1 MNVFALPDFNLV
13 AVDGGFGRT
22 SRITGQAVQRTLFAI
37 AFFLYASLAAA
48 QAPSA
53 PGAVPVFSATGP
65 DADAYGQ
72 AQGYPVG
79 LPLKRQQNMVGNYSH
94 LDRLFPTHAIAAAT
108 QPSPLGRA
116 AQELSATYTFRGKTY
131 TLQDYLARNPATGL
145 LIARGDTIL
154 FEHYQ
159 YGRTDRD
166 RFYSQ
171 SMAKTVTS
179 MLIGIAISEGAIHS
193 VDDLAQAYVPELS
206 DTEVGRTPIRALLHM
221 ASGIEFTQGNY
232 DGSEDDQKLSH
243 DLFSRRGPGP
253 IAAVSRFDKRTA
265 PPDTL
270 WHYTNLNPE
279 VLALV
284 LTHATHMTM
293 SAYLQTRIWQPMGA
307 ESEARWQVD
316 STGQEPGFCCFNAT
330 LRDYARFALLLAHDG
345 AWNGR
350 QIIPRQWLLD
360 ATEPV
365 TEGSF
370 LAVEKGSHPWGYGYQ
385 VWLMPAPR
393 RTFALEGIEGQR
405 IFIDTQS
412 RLVLVHTAVRL
423 RPTHD
428 PGDSELIALWRS
440 LLAQS
445 PRSDR

>member
-1 MNVFALPDFNLV
+1 MPAEFIRSA
-13 AVDGGFGRT
+13 
-22 SRITGQAVQRTLFAI
+22 
-37 AFFLYASLAAA
+37 LAAMAAVCCLYTALAGA
-48 QAPSA
+48 QPAPA
-53 PGAVPVFSATGP
+53 PGGAAVFSASGP
-65 DADAYGQ
+65 DAAAYGEG
-72 AQGYPVG
+72 QGYPVG

-94 LDRLFPTHAIAAAT
+94 LDRLFPTHAVAAAA

-116 AQELSATYTFRGKTY
+116 RQELSVTYIFRGQTY
-131 TLQDYLARNPATGL
+131 TLQDYLARNPTTGL
-145 LIARGDTIL
+145 LVARDDTIL

-159 YGRTDRD
+159 YGRSDHD

-179 MLIGIAISEGAIHS
+179 MLIGIAIAEGAIHS
-193 VDDLAQAYVPELS
+193 VDDLPQTYVPELAG
-206 DTEVGRTPIRALLHM
+206 TELGRTPIRALLHM
-221 ASGIEFTQGNY
+221 ASGMAFTQGHY
-232 DGSEDDQKLSH
+232 DGTDDDQQLNH
-243 DLFSRRGPGP
+243 DLFMRGSAGP
-253 IAAVSRFDKRTA
+253 VAAVSRFAKRVA

-270 WHYTNLNPE
+270 WNYANLDPE

-293 SAYLQTRIWQPMGA
+293 AAYLETRIWQPMGA

-316 STGQEPGFCCFNAT
+316 RSGQEPGYCCFNAT
-330 LRDYARFALLLAHDG
+330 LRDYARFALVLAHDG

-365 TEGSF
+365 TEASF
-370 LAVEKGSHPWGYGYQ
+370 RAVEKGKHPWGYGYQ

-393 RTFALEGIEGQR
+393 RTFVLEGIEGQR
-405 IFIDTQS
+405 IFIDPQS

-423 RPTHD
+423 KATHD
-428 PGDSELIALWRS
+428 PGESELIALWRA
-440 LLAQS
+440 LLAQNPAS
-445 PRSDR
+445 